1 MGVSRGGLADANLS
15 DSCQQV
21 VRFVGRSGFIEPVD
35 LHVVVVV
42 VRAALNASLRKF
54 DVLQ

>member
-1 MGVSRGGLADANLS
+1 MVVCWDGHAGAKVS

-21 VRFVGRSGFIEPVD
+21 VRFVGREAFIEPMD
-35 LHVVVVV
+35 LKVFVVV
-42 VRAALNASLRKF
+42 VRAALDASLRKF